1 MERARAPLGT
11 QVRAPTLEV
20 RRCPLPREAP
30 AVGPEASHDA
40 RAGVDAREREVPA
53 QLLGPP
59 AVQHRLEHLRRR
71 IDEPDTVHHVQMGRA
86 AYFDLSLHAIPLS
99 QLMIDSI
106 NRCEQRCGYPGQA
119 ATHQPS

>member
-1 MERARAPLGT
+1 MERARAPLERRCAHQLSRSAGAHSHGKRPLSARKRRT
-11 QVRAPTLEV
+11 TRAPESML
-20 RRCPLPREAP
+20 
-30 AVGPEASHDA
+30 GNA
-40 RAGVDAREREVPA
+40 RFRA

-59 AVQHRLEHLRRR
+59 AVQHRLEHLRCR